1 MPKIT
6 IEKNLFCLP
15 WTQTILG
22 THLGGKVNFMA
33 LDWLTRVNYNP
44 PMIGICV
51 NRMNASHAAILETGE
66 FSINVP
72 STDMVALT
80 DYTGI
85 VSGKK
90 VDKSKLFEVFYGDLK
105 SAPMIVIC
113 PVTME
118 CKLAQPVELP
128 TNYFFIAEI
137 MNIYTEQRFLTDGK
151 PDVKKINPF
160 VLTMPD
166 NRYWSIG
173 ESIGK
178 AWHEGIAVRDRLKR
192 ETGAD

>member
-1 MPKIT
+1 MSKIT

-22 THLGGKVNFMA
+22 THLGDKVNFMA

-44 PMIGICV
+44 PMVGICV
-51 NRMNASHAAILETGE
+51 NKMNASHSAILETRE

-72 STDMVALT
+72 SADMVALT

-85 VSGKK
+85 VSGEK
-90 VDKSKLFEVFYGDLK
+90 VDKSKLFDVFYGELK
-105 SAPMIVIC
+105 SAPMIKNC

-118 CKLAQPVELP
+118 CKLVQPVELP

-137 MNIYTEQRFLTDGK
+137 MNIYTEERFLTDGK

-173 ESIGK
+173 ECIGK
-178 AWHEGIAVRDRLKR
+178 AWHEGIAVRERLKQ
-192 ETGAD
+192 E

>member
-15 WTQTILG
+15 WAQTILG
-22 THLGGKVNFMA
+22 THLEGRGNFMA
-33 LDWLTRVNYNP
+33 LDWLTRVNYSP
-44 PMIGICV
+44 AMIGICV
-51 NRMNASHAAILETGE
+51 NKANASNSAIHGTQE

-72 STDMVALT
+72 SADMVALT

-85 VSGKK
+85 VSGRKA
-90 VDKSKLFEVFYGDLK
+90 DKSKLFEVFYGELK
-105 SAPMIVIC
+105 SAPMIVNC

-118 CKLAQPVELP
+118 CRLSQTVELP
-128 TNYFFIAEI
+128 TNHFFIAEI
-137 MNIYTEQRFLTDGK
+137 INIYTEERFLTDGK
-151 PDVKKINPF
+151 PDVKKMTPF

-173 ESIGK
+173 DCIGK
-178 AWHEGIAVRDRLKR
+178 AWHEGVAVREKLKK
-192 ETGAD
+192 E